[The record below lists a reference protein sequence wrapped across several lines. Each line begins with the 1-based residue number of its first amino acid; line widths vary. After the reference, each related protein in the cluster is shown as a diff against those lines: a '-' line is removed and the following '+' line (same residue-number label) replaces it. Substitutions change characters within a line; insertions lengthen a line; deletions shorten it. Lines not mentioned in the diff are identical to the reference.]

1 MSRSLPLLLRA
12 AAALGA
18 GLGLGLLY
26 AWLVSPVRYVNTEPR
41 TLQAT
46 YRAEYVRLAARAY
59 AVDGN
64 LERARARLALVASG
78 DPAPIVVEVAQ
89 RAAATG
95 GSPETVKALSALA
108 AALGGGP
115 ATSTPALSPSLTP
128 GPGSQ
133 TPAPPD
139 MPTAR
144 PPPTSTVVPS
154 ITPRLLPTRTPTP
167 TPLGAFRFLTR
178 QLICDPSLSEP
189 LIQVVTQDSDGRQL
203 GGVEVVV
210 EWSGGFDHFFTGLKP
225 ERGAGYGDFTMAP
238 GIEYTVHLTE
248 SPGALVGPMTAETCN
263 GTGGQEQPAAWLLV
277 FVQQQ

>member
-1 MSRSLPLLLRA
+1 MSRSLPPFLRA
-12 AAALGA
+12 AAALGV

-41 TLQAT
+41 TLRAD

-59 AVDGN
+59 EVDGN

-78 DPAPIVVEVAQ
+78 DPGPIVVELAQ
-89 RAAATG
+89 RTAATG
-95 GSPETVKALSALA
+95 GSAETVQALSRLA

-115 ATSTPALSPSLTP
+115 ATSTPALSASLTP
-128 GPGSQ
+128 EASRQ
-133 TPAPPD
+133 TALPATS
-139 MPTAR
+139 TAS
-144 PPPTSTVVPS
+144 PPPTNTVIPS

-178 QLICDPSLSEP
+178 QLICDPSLEEP
-189 LIQVVTQDSDGRQL
+189 LIQVVTQDRDGQQL

-238 GIEYTVHLTE
+238 GIEYTVHLAE
-248 SPGALVGPMTAETCN
+248 SPGALVGPLTAATCN
-263 GTGGQEQPAAWLLV
+263 DAEGQEQPAAWLLV
-277 FVQQQ
+277 FVQQ